1 MPRAL
6 RAGLVALILIV
17 AFGLRLAEVQRTD
30 SSYRPIND
38 AGSYLTE
45 ASYIAQTGDYSLSR
59 KPGSGAGGTRGPSA
73 YFAPGFPYF
82 LALVDLIDGHA
93 VRRDGAI
100 HPARVSQAVLG
111 TITVALV
118 GLVALEMFGS
128 VAGLIALILA
138 AIYPAGVELSAVLV
152 AENLLIPLVLGAVYA
167 GLRVRRAGSPVTVY
181 AWIAGAGVLTGLA
194 TLTHE
199 NGILIILPL
208 IAAVW
213 TARPRLKP
221 QSLAAPALLIAV
233 TALTIVPWTIRNA
246 VVMHRF
252 IPVSDETGITL
263 VGTYNPASAANQQL
277 PYKWRIFY
285 GIPGER
291 PLIRQ
296 AGQLTE
302 PEIGDKLQ
310 QQALDYIRNHPFSP
324 LAVGFHNT
332 LKLFELEGSDAWR
345 ASAKAMSLPASTA
358 RTGVTSFW
366 ILCLLALAGAFT
378 RLVRGAPKWVWW
390 VPLLL
395 ALSVVL
401 INVETPRFRAPIDP
415 FLILLASA
423 ALATAGGWVGR
434 RVLGDRAPV
443 GREAGD
449 AVTARPA
456 ELVEMRQ
463 CLA

>member
-1 MPRAL
+1 
-6 RAGLVALILIV
+6 
-17 AFGLRLAEVQRTD
+17 
-30 SSYRPIND
+30 
-38 AGSYLTE
+38 
-45 ASYIAQTGDYSLSR
+45 
-59 KPGSGAGGTRGPSA
+59 
-73 YFAPGFPYF
+73 
-82 LALVDLIDGHA
+82 
-93 VRRDGAI
+93 
-100 HPARVSQAVLG
+100 
-111 TITVALV
+111 
-118 GLVALEMFGS
+118 
-128 VAGLIALILA
+128 
-138 AIYPAGVELSAVLV
+138 
-152 AENLLIPLVLGAVYA
+152 
-167 GLRVRRAGSPVTVY
+167 
-181 AWIAGAGVLTGLA
+181 
-194 TLTHE
+194 
-199 NGILIILPL
+199 
-208 IAAVW
+208 
-213 TARPRLKP
+213 
-221 QSLAAPALLIAV
+221 
-233 TALTIVPWTIRNA
+233 

-449 AVTARPA
+449 AVPARPA

>member
-1 MPRAL
+1 VSRAL
-6 RAGLVALILIV
+6 RAGLVAVILIGALV
-17 AFGLRLAEVQRTD
+17 LRIDAVQGTD
-30 SSYRPIND
+30 STFRPIND
-38 AGSYLTE
+38 AGSYLTL
-45 ASYIAQTGDYSLSR
+45 ASYIAHTGDYSLSR
-59 KPGSGAGGTRGPSA
+59 EPGSGAGGTRGPSA
-73 YFAPGFPYF
+73 YFAPGYPYF

-100 HPARVSQAVLG
+100 HPARISQAILG

-118 GLVALEMFGS
+118 GLVALELLGP
-128 VAGLIALILA
+128 VAGLIALLLA
-138 AIYPAGVELSAVLV
+138 AVYPVLIELSATLA
-152 AENLLIPLVLGAVYA
+152 AENLLTPLVLGAVYA
-167 GLRVRRAGSPVTVY
+167 GLRVRRAGSPLRTY

-199 NGILIILPL
+199 NGILILLPL

-221 QSLAAPALLIAV
+221 GSLAAPALLLAT
-233 TALTIVPWTIRNA
+233 TALMIAPWTIRNA
-246 VVMHRF
+246 VVMHTF

-291 PLIRQ
+291 PLIRE
-296 AGQLTE
+296 AGRLTE
-302 PEIGDKLQ
+302 PQIGEKLQ
-310 QQALDYIRNHPFSP
+310 SQALHYIAKHPSSP
-324 LAVGFHNT
+324 FVVAFHNT
-332 LKLFELEGSDAWR
+332 LRLFELEGTFAWH
-345 ASAKAMSLPASTA
+345 ASAAAQSIPTHTA
-358 RTGVTSFW
+358 GTGVVSFW

-378 RLVRGAPKWVWW
+378 RLVRAAPKWIWW
-390 VPLLL
+390 VPVLL

-401 INVETPRFRAPIDP
+401 VNVETPRFRGPVDP

-423 ALATAGGWVGR
+423 ALATAVGWVGR

-443 GREAGD
+443 GREGGD
-449 AVTARPA
+449 AVPARPA